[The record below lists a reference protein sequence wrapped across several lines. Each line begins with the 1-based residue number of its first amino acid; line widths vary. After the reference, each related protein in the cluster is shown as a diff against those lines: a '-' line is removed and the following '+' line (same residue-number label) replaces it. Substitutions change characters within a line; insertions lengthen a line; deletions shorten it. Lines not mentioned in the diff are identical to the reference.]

1 MVMVSAGATGK
12 VNATSL
18 NLRATPDLSAP
29 SDGLMVLG
37 DPVTILFTNDD
48 SSWLN
53 VSALIDDH
61 TRMGWAQAEFVSL
74 DNPPPVD
81 KPPVVPDNVAA
92 LPDESPVEFAD
103 LSADDSAIFWPVVT
117 ADPQALLVSY
127 LTTAAK
133 DIGNRSRRFLANRN
147 QGARHHVGIDLFC
160 EEGDDVVAIAAGK
173 IVGFAH
179 FLNSGGE
186 QTFQLLVSHGSV
198 VVNYGEV
205 VDNSNQLFHWRIGD
219 AVHAGQRI
227 GRIGATKMLHFE
239 TYKPG
244 VTHNQ
249 VWMVGGQ
256 RPSGL
261 LNPTQLL
268 LRIASK
274 GQRKNVGIA

>member
-1 MVMVSAGATGK
+1 MVPAGATGK

-18 NLRATPDLSAP
+18 NLRAVPDLSAP
-29 SDGLMVLG
+29 SDGLLVLG
-37 DPVTILFTNDD
+37 DPVTILFANDD
-48 SSWLN
+48 ASWLN
-53 VSALIDDH
+53 VSAVVGGQPQL
-61 TRMGWAQAEFVSL
+61 GWTQADFISL
-74 DNPPPVD
+74 DEPPPVD
-81 KPPVVPDNVAA
+81 KPADLPDNVAA
-92 LPDESPVEFAD
+92 LPGDSPVPFAA
-103 LSADDSAIFWPVVT
+103 LNVEDSASFWPIIT
-117 ADPQALLVSY
+117 ADPQTLLVSY
-127 LTTAAK
+127 LTTDDK
-133 DIGNRSRRFLANRN
+133 EVGNKSRRFFGNRN

-160 EEGDDVVAIAAGK
+160 KEGDDVIAVAAGK

-186 QTFQLLVSHGSV
+186 QTFQLLVNHGSV

-205 VDNSNQLFHWRIGD
+205 VDNSDQLFHWRLGD
-219 AVHAGQRI
+219 AVQAGQRI

-268 LRIASK
+268 LRIASR
-274 GQRKNVGIA
+274 GQRKNVGIV

>member
-1 MVMVSAGATGK
+1 MVSAGATGK

-18 NLRATPDLSAP
+18 NLREAPDLSAP
-29 SDGLMVLG
+29 SDGLLVLG
-37 DPVTILFTNDD
+37 DPVTVLFANDD
-48 SSWLN
+48 ASWLN
-53 VSALIDDH
+53 VSALVDGH
-61 TRMGWAQAEFVSL
+61 TRMGWTQADFVSL
-74 DNPPPVD
+74 DTPPPID
-81 KPPVVPDNVAA
+81 KPADIPDNVAA
-92 LPDESPVEFAD
+92 LPDGSPVPFAD
-103 LSADDSAIFWPVVT
+103 LDADDSTIFWPVVT

-127 LTTAAK
+127 LTTAEK
-133 DIGNRSRRFLANRN
+133 DLGNSSRRFLANRN
-147 QGARHHVGIDLFC
+147 RGARHHVGIDLFC
-160 EEGDDVVAIAAGK
+160 AEGDDVVAIADGK

-186 QTFQLLVSHGSV
+186 QTFQLLVNHGSV
-198 VVNYGEV
+198 AVNYGEV

-219 AVHAGQRI
+219 AVQAGQRI

-239 TYKPG
+239 TYEPG

>member
-1 MVMVSAGATGK
+1 MVSAGATGK

-18 NLRATPDLSAP
+18 NLRAVPDLSAP

-37 DPVTILFTNDD
+37 DPVTILFANDD
-48 SSWLN
+48 ASWLN
-53 VSALIDDH
+53 VSALIDGH
-61 TRMGWAQAEFVSL
+61 TRMGWAQAEFISL
-74 DNPPPVD
+74 DKPAPVD
-81 KPPVVPDNVAA
+81 KPADIPDNVAA
-92 LPDESPVEFAD
+92 LPDGSPVLFAD
-103 LSADDSAIFWPVVT
+103 LEVEDSAIFWPVVT
-117 ADPQALLVSY
+117 ADPQALLISY
-127 LTTAAK
+127 LATDGK
-133 DIGNRSRRFLANRN
+133 EIGNRSRRFFGNRN

-160 EEGDDVVAIAAGK
+160 REGDDVIAVAAGK

-186 QTFQLLVSHGSV
+186 QTFQLLVNHGSV

-205 VDNSNQLFHWRIGD
+205 VDNSNQLFHWKLGD
-219 AVHAGQRI
+219 GVEAGQRI

-249 VWMVGGQ
+249 VWMVNGP
-256 RPSGL
+256 RPAGL